1 MSDFD
6 LINDSRCTVLVGA
19 GAALDLTNTAKN
31 IPTTAYITEKIVNEK
46 PNNSSLILDLY
57 TRICKQWNLPPQE
70 SYGIV
75 HFEIL
80 FHVLEELKTYNI
92 SWKDS
97 VIKDYKTPFA
107 SIVTK
112 TITYDEKDIPICLSH
127 IINKIYEIIG
137 TYENNLDDVSNTWY
151 KDFWKKKEK
160 QWDVFTLNYDTTIEQ
175 SVGIYEDGYTHRIN
189 AQTYPHEFVMLKLLE
204 NKGKLTTIN
213 HLHGSVCF
221 GRNVN
226 HDYFNYDGQ
235 DLIKLEN
242 YFQGYSNWKIITAG
256 DKTSQD
262 KRFIIQG
269 PILTG
274 LSKLEKITCLPYSA
288 YYYNFRKCVIG
299 NNKFLIVGYS
309 FGDDYINSEL
319 FRLTHIHQY
328 NKRIVLIDS
337 WESSLADYCKDHEGK
352 SDLED
357 ITKYVSKTV
366 FNNYICKGWEK
377 YCNKNMIDF
386 LCSASHVNQSSLW
399 DSFDKISLTEPM
411 ISKTGQLLIFLG
423 GFKNAATK
431 YSKEIFNFL
440 FNVY

>member
-19 GAALDLTNTAKN
+19 GAALDLTNTTKN
-31 IPTTAYITEKIVNEK
+31 IPTTAYITEKIVKEK
-46 PNNSSLILDLY
+46 PNNNSSLILNLY
-57 TRICKQWNLPPQE
+57 KRICEQWNILPQE

-97 VIKDYKTPFA
+97 VTKDYKTPFA

-112 TITYDEKDIPICLSH
+112 SMEYEEKDIPICINH
-127 IINKIYEIIG
+127 IINKIYEVIG
-137 TYENNLDDVSNTWY
+137 TYENNLTDVCNKWY
-151 KDFWKKKEK
+151 KEFWREKGK
-160 QWDVFTLNYDTTIEQ
+160 QWDIFTLNYDTTIEQ
-175 SVGIYEDGYTHRIN
+175 SIGNYEDGYTYRTDS
-189 AQTYPHEFVMLKLLE
+189 QSYPYKFIILKLLE
-204 NKGKLTTIN
+204 NKEKLTTIN
-213 HLHGSVCF
+213 HLHGSVCL

-226 HDYFNYDGQ
+226 HDSCNYDCQ
-235 DLIKLEN
+235 DLIKWDN
-242 YFQGYSNWKIITAG
+242 YNNGYYFWNHITAG
-256 DKTSQD
+256 NKTSQD
-262 KRFIIQG
+262 KHFIIQG

-288 YYYNFRKCVIG
+288 YYYNLKKCVLE
-299 NNKFLIVGYS
+299 NNTFLIVGYS

-319 FRLTHIHQY
+319 FRLNHIHQD

-337 WESSLADYCKDHEGK
+337 WESSIDNYCKDHEGK
-352 SDLED
+352 KDSED

-366 FNNYICKGWEK
+366 FNNYISKGWEK

-386 LCSASHVNQSSLW
+386 LYSANHVNQSLW

>member
-19 GAALDLTNTAKN
+19 GAALDLTNTTKN
-31 IPTTAYITEKIVNEK
+31 IPTTAYITEKIVKEK
-46 PNNSSLILDLY
+46 PNNNSSLILDLY
-57 TRICKQWNLPPQE
+57 ERICEQWNILPQE

-97 VIKDYKTPFA
+97 VTKDYKTPFA

-112 TITYDEKDIPICLSH
+112 SMEYEEKDIPICINH

-151 KDFWKKKEK
+151 KDFWRKKEK

-213 HLHGSVCF
+213 HLHGSVCL

-226 HDYFNYDGQ
+226 HDPFNYDGQ
-235 DLIKLEN
+235 DLIKWEKYSDGRYYWEN
-242 YFQGYSNWKIITAG
+242 ITAG
-256 DKTSQD
+256 NKTSQD
-262 KRFIIQG
+262 KHFIIQG

-288 YYYNFRKCVIG
+288 YYYNFKKCIIE

-309 FGDDYINSEL
+309 FGDEYINSEL
-319 FRLTHIHQY
+319 FRLTHIHKE
-328 NKRIVLIDS
+328 NKRIVVIDS
-337 WESSLADYCKDHEGK
+337 WNSLQNC
-352 SDLED
+352 
-357 ITKYVSKTV
+357 
-366 FNNYICKGWEK
+366 
-377 YCNKNMIDF
+377 CNERMNDF
-386 LCSASHVNQSSLW
+386 LRKANYGNQTFLW